1 MTDTV
6 AILLLAIVELAGLL
20 IVPLGLPG
28 LWVMMLGLLG
38 YGWFTDPTWSKP
50 GLILLSLWQV
60 GTTTI
65 IYLAGLQGV
74 PPELYEAAELDGA
87 GLWAKTRYVTV
98 PMVSGVTLFNLII
111 GVIGTFQYFT
121 NAFIVGV
128 SSAGGSSAGVA
139 AGASGAPDGSLLF
152 YSLYLYN
159 QAFGYLR
166 MGYASAMAWVLLA
179 LILIVTLVILRSSS
193 RWTYYEVQAR

>member
-1 MTDTV
+1 MPHD
-6 AILLLAIVELAGLL
+6 
-20 IVPLGLPG
+20 
-28 LWVMMLGLLG
+28 
-38 YGWFTDPTWSKP
+38 
-50 GLILLSLWQV
+50 
-60 GTTTI
+60 
-65 IYLAGLQGV
+65 
-74 PPELYEAAELDGA
+74 LYEAAELDGA